1 VSEYVT
7 ATIYCF
13 YRLNVEDEDE
23 NNEHKASKESKEPV
37 STVRML
43 LTWCQPAVLCC
54 AEACILSCTIL
65 YCFYDS
71 FNYQL
76 FSIITTTLCSPSMKI
91 GSSPLKGCRDNCGPG
106 GK

>member
-1 VSEYVT
+1 
-7 ATIYCF
+7 
-13 YRLNVEDEDE
+13 VEDEDE

-71 FNYQL
+71 FNNFFLLLLLHSVHQAL
-76 FSIITTTLCSPSMKI
+76 KLVAALLKVAGITVDLVESN
-91 GSSPLKGCRDNCGPG
+91 GSLPPG
-106 GK
+106 